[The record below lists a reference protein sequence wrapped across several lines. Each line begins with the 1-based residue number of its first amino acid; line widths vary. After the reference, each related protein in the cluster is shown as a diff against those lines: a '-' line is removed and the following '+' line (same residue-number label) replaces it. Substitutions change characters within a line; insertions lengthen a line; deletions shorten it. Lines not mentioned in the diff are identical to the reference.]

1 MALTAENKR
10 DIKRQK
16 KHLIQQGKRSI
27 KSFAAVKTPTPAFR
41 KGYEQIDWRR

>member
-1 MALTAENKR
+1 MGLTAENKR

-27 KSFAAVKTPTPAFR
+27 QSFAAVRTPSPAFR
-41 KGYEQIDWRR
+41 QGYEQIDWRK